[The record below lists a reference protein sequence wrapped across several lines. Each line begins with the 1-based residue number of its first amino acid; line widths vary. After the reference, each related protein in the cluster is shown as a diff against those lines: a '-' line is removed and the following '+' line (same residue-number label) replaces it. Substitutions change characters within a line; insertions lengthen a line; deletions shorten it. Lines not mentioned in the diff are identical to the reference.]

1 MFNHYTV
8 GYHDSNHEHHDI
20 CTYAKD
26 SFEAYQSTIETVDY
40 LKEHPHS
47 IESIL
52 IANNSSRSCKTPS

>member
-26 SFEAYQSTIETVDY
+26 SFKNYNGLLNTLHLLNDDLY
-40 LKEHPHS
+40 LKAVNEAKMYGIIS
-47 IESIL
+47 
-52 IANNSSRSCKTPS
+52 